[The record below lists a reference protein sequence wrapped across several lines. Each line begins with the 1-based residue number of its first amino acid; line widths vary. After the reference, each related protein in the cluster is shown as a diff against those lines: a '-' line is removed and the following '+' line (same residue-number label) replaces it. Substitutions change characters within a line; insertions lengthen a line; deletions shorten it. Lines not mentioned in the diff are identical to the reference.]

1 MSKLD
6 KVGYHDK
13 ETGELLNEN
22 IVDSIK
28 KEDYSKT
35 IKLVESKYKNDP
47 MSLNLDEI
55 ELLMRIKKVSKSI
68 KLNYKKEGYFS
79 IKNDNNYKDFNYR
92 TLAVLFLVSQ
102 NLSSEGRITYGNNYA
117 VKSFQDLKLF
127 LDLSDSDWNKH
138 INKDIKKYNLIK
150 KERIGNDVFLIVNP
164 FYVFK
169 DRKISETAFI
179 AFHKDLKQKLTD
191 IEYLYL
197 IKTYN
202 INPDKETLI
211 PIS

>member
-6 KVGYHDK
+6 KIGYHDK
-13 ETGELLNEN
+13 ETGELLDEN

-79 IKNDNNYKDFNYR
+79 IKNDSNYKDFNYR

-102 NLSSEGRITYGNNYA
+102 NLSSEGRITYANNHA

-179 AFHKDLKQKLTD
+179 AFHKDLKQKLTG

-202 INPDKETLI
+202 INPDKEALI